1 MSDNPDEKPEPRP
14 GGVPPQMRETPRSR
28 RASFF
33 LSRNKSDPSL
43 DSDVATRA
51 DLVQMERVVLAL
63 GADLKDHIARIKAK
77 IDLMEYRLLTRLGG
91 LLGGLIVVLAGL
103 LFAALRYWPPRHG

>member
-1 MSDNPDEKPEPRP
+1 MSDTPEEKP
-14 GGVPPQMRETPRSR
+14 GGVLPQMREIPRSR
-28 RASFF
+28 GADFF

-43 DSDVATRA
+43 NSNVATRA

-63 GADLKDHIARIKAK
+63 GADLKEHVARIEAK
-77 IDLMEYRLLTRLGG
+77 IDRVEYRLLTRLGG

-103 LFAALRYWPPRHG
+103 LFAALRYWPSHG